1 MDYKNIDSMDE
12 KQKARTDLLTLEQL
26 FSLQTDSNK
35 LKSLYIE
42 LANHENFNPY
52 KNNVI
57 SDMPK
62 GSGGGR
68 DFCEWYAAEKERIE
82 GEIEYYKAKIQHDR
96 KMVNDYIESAPY
108 PECDI
113 IRYRVINGLGWY
125 DIGELVGYSR
135 TQVMR
140 KFYKYIK
147 CTQCT

>member
-1 MDYKNIDSMDE
+1 MDE

-42 LANHENFNPY
+42 LANHDNFNQY

>member
-1 MDYKNIDSMDE
+1 MDE

>member
-12 KQKARTDLLTLEQL
+12 KQKVRTGLLTLEQL
-26 FSLQTDSNK
+26 FSVQTDSNK

-52 KNNVI
+52 KSNVI

-82 GEIEYYKAKIQHDR
+82 GEIEYYKKKIQHDR

-108 PECDI
+108 PERDI

-125 DIGELVGYSR
+125 DIGDLFGLDRR
-135 TQVMR
+135 TVSR
-140 KFYKYIK
+140 KFYDFVKK
-147 CTQCT
+147 CP